1 MPSRRTAAALF
12 AVLALFGLA
21 GCGTAMPFAGPS
33 PTEYRVAEF
42 DIEDLD
48 AALLALGE
56 SMADADDFVPG
67 FLDVPDTDSA
77 LDRGIDAAQ
86 YRDRGVGIGH
96 AELALMF
103 SHSHALV
110 ERWIEYFT
118 GRGRDQYAR
127 FLERATKYGP
137 ALRAWLREEGVP
149 EDLIWLAFIESGV
162 NPLAYSRARAAG
174 IWQFIP
180 ATGRRYGLRYD
191 FWTDDRRDPEQATR
205 AAARHLKDLYEAYG
219 SWELAFS
226 AYNAGPRRVDRAM
239 RIAGHR
245 DYWRMVH
252 RANVLPRETRHYVPK
267 MVAAWRIGQAPAAYG
282 FSVTAPADPEYW
294 RTIPLPSQVALAD
307 VAAQVGLQEADLK
320 LLNLHL
326 RRGLT
331 PPDGHSSFVNVPVE
345 HAPAIE
351 AWVAAGDL
359 PRRKFGGVHTVRA
372 GESLSVIARAYGT
385 TISELRALNDI
396 SSRAILR
403 IGQKLV
409 VPTSGSG
416 PEVSEKASRVPIGT
430 STVTV
435 RRGDTLGLIARRAG
449 TTVDAL
455 KRLNGLHSDRIVVG
469 QTLRVKDAS
478 TAAIGEDA
486 DIRTYRVRQGD
497 TLWSIAQR
505 HQVPVETLR
514 SLNGLRGSTIRIG
527 DTLKIPLRQPS

>member
-1 MPSRRTAAALF
+1 MPSRRTAVALF
-12 AVLALFGLA
+12 AVPALVGLA
-21 GCGTAMPFAGPS
+21 GCSTAMPVAAPA
-33 PTEYRVAEF
+33 PREYRVAEF
-42 DIEDLD
+42 DIEELD

-56 SMADADDFVPG
+56 SLSDADDFVPE
-67 FLDVPDTDSA
+67 FLDVPDADST
-77 LDRGIDAAQ
+77 LDRGVDTAQ
-86 YRDRGVGIGH
+86 FRDPGIGIGH

-110 ERWIEYFT
+110 ERWIDYFT

-127 FLERATKYGP
+127 FLERKNIYGP

-205 AAARHLKDLYEAYG
+205 AAARHLKDLFEAYG

-239 RIAGHR
+239 RVAGHR

-252 RANVLPRETRHYVPK
+252 RSNVLPRETRHYVPK
-267 MVAAWRIGQAPAAYG
+267 MVAAWRIGQNPAAFG
-282 FSVTAPADPEYW
+282 FSVTSAPDPVFW

-307 VAAQVGLQEADLK
+307 VAAQVGLKEADLK

-331 PPDGHSSFVNVPVE
+331 SPDGHSSFVNVPVE

-351 AWVAAGDL
+351 AWIAAGDV

-372 GESLSVIARAYGT
+372 GESLSVIAHAYGT
-385 TISELRALNDI
+385 SISELRALNKI
-396 SSRAILR
+396 SARAILR

-409 VPTSGSG
+409 VPTSGRSTR
-416 PEVSEKASRVPIGT
+416 PSAQSSRAPIRT
-430 STVTV
+430 ATVTV
-435 RRGDTLGLIARRAG
+435 RGGDTLGLIAMRAG
-449 TTVDAL
+449 TTV
-455 KRLNGLHSDRIVVG
+455 KEIKSLNGLQSDRIVVG
-469 QTLRVKDAS
+469 QTLRVKSAAATETNAS
-478 TAAIGEDA
+478 D
-486 DIRTYRVRQGD
+486 DVRTYRVRSGD
-497 TLWSIAQR
+497 TLWRIAQR

-514 SLNGLRGSTIRIG
+514 TLNGLSGNTIRIG